1 MRFCQAAVVLS
12 CAARALSMA
21 LRCFVLSTAHSLDV
35 LLQHARHLEHAQ
47 RVGRQDL
54 LLLLVR
60 RDGAALVELV
70 LLDVPPERLRH
81 PQAGHLG
88 LAADRSEVGGQR
100 LGGEEPDALLLHR
113 RRALLAGRDRRLALV
128 DALRPLAARVLHD
141 LLLLLFLLLLLLL
154 LLLLGLL
161 LLLFLLLLGLLLLR
175 LLLLRLLRLLRRL
188 LLRPREGRLG
198 DLLLHLAGLHND
210 DRKLRL
216 HAWVAQLG
224 NLWRCRLRFPS

>member
-1 MRFCQAAVVLS
+1 MPAILNM
-12 CAARALSMA
+12 LNE
-21 LRCFVLSTAHSLDV
+21 LDGKD
-35 LLQHARHLEHAQ
+35 LLQLR
-47 RVGRQDL
+47 
-54 LLLLVR
+54 VR

-70 LLDVPPERLRH
+70 LLDVPPECLRH
-81 PQAGHLG
+81 LHAGHLG

-113 RRALLAGRDRRLALV
+113 RRALLAGNLHRLALV
-128 DALRPLAARVLHD
+128 VALRPLAARVLHD
-141 LLLLLFLLLLLLL
+141 LLLLLFL

-188 LLRPREGRLG
+188 LRRLLLRRLLLRRRLLRPREGRLG

-224 NLWRCRLRFPS
+224 NLW